1 MKKLISI
8 VVALVMV
15 CAMGFAVMADDATSS
30 PTASSKVSGTTD
42 QAGVTVNVE
51 DVSLTES
58 QTTALKTLVGDKTTE
73 AVNVY
78 LTDDTGA
85 VVQPSAPVAFT
96 LDNASNVTNVYVWNN
111 ETSAWDSADF
121 ELKDGKVV
129 VTFPHLSPVAFA
141 FRGETA
147 SNSTTTTTS
156 NSTAAAGTDSTK
168 SSAQTGYN
176 SLIYIVAAIA
186 LASGAVF
193 FFSSAKK
200 QSVAKEV
207 QM

>member
-1 MKKLISI
+1 VKKLISI

-42 QAGVTVNVE
+42 QAGVTVHVE

-73 AVNVY
+73 AVSVY

-111 ETSAWDSADF
+111 ETSAWDSATF

-147 SNSTTTTTS
+147 SNSTTTTS

>member
-51 DVSLTES
+51 DVSLTEA
-58 QTTALKTLVGDKTTE
+58 QTSALKTLVGDKTTE

-85 VVQPSAPVAFT
+85 VVQPSKPVAFT

-147 SNSTTTTTS
+147 SNSTTTTS

>member
-42 QAGVTVNVE
+42 QAGVTVHVE

-111 ETSAWDSADF
+111 ETSAWESATF

-147 SNSTTTTTS
+147 SNSTTTS

>member
-42 QAGVTVNVE
+42 QAGVTVHVE

-111 ETSAWDSADF
+111 ETSAWDSATF

-147 SNSTTTTTS
+147 SNSTTTTS

>member
-42 QAGVTVNVE
+42 QAGVTVHVE

-111 ETSAWDSADF
+111 ETSAWDSATF

-147 SNSTTTTTS
+147 SNSTTTS

>member
-42 QAGVTVNVE
+42 QAGVTVHVE

-111 ETSAWDSADF
+111 ETSAWDSATF

-147 SNSTTTTTS
+147 SNSTTTTS

-200 QSVAKEV
+200 QSVAKKV

>member
-51 DVSLTES
+51 DVSLTEA

-111 ETSAWDSADF
+111 ETSAWDSATF

-147 SNSTTTTTS
+147 SNSTTTS

-193 FFSSAKK
+193 FFGSAKK

>member
-51 DVSLTES
+51 DVSLTEA
-58 QTTALKTLVGDKTTE
+58 QTSALKTLVGDKTTE

-111 ETSAWDSADF
+111 ETSAWDSATF

-147 SNSTTTTTS
+147 SNSTTTTS

>member
-1 MKKLISI
+1 
-8 VVALVMV
+8 MV

-111 ETSAWDSADF
+111 ETSAWDSATF

-147 SNSTTTTTS
+147 SNSTTTTS

>member
-42 QAGVTVNVE
+42 QAGVTVHVE

-111 ETSAWDSADF
+111 ETSAWDSATF

-147 SNSTTTTTS
+147 SNSTTTS
-156 NSTAAAGTDSTK
+156 NSTAAAGTNSTK

-200 QSVAKEV
+200 QSVAKKV

>member
-42 QAGVTVNVE
+42 QAGVTVHVE

-85 VVQPSAPVAFT
+85 VVKPSAPVAFT

-111 ETSAWDSADF
+111 ETSAWDSATF

-147 SNSTTTTTS
+147 SNSTTTTS

>member
-1 MKKLISI
+1 M
-8 VVALVMV
+8 
-15 CAMGFAVMADDATSS
+15 
-30 PTASSKVSGTTD
+30 
-42 QAGVTVNVE
+42 
-51 DVSLTES
+51 
-58 QTTALKTLVGDKTTE
+58 
-73 AVNVY
+73 Y

-111 ETSAWDSADF
+111 ETSAWDSATF

-147 SNSTTTTTS
+147 SNSTTTS

>member
-147 SNSTTTTTS
+147 SNSTTTS